1 MRMTVSA
8 RRLREAAL
16 VLGVAALVTATGLLL
31 WQMWPTAPLPVP
43 LTPPVT
49 LLPAPTST
57 PGLAATPTTGADAA
71 ATALPGQATIGAYVQ
86 ISGTGGDGL
95 RLRAAPG
102 LDGTPLFLGFDGEI
116 YEVRQ
121 GPAIADGY
129 TWWFLVSPYDE
140 NRSGW
145 AAARYL
151 EVITP

>member
-1 MRMTVSA
+1 MQ
-8 RRLREAAL
+8 RRPPFSLTEAALALGAAAL
-16 VLGVAALVTATGLLL
+16 VLTGGLVL
-31 WQMWPTAPLPVP
+31 WQLLPPAPLPVP
-43 LTPPVT
+43 STLPVT

-57 PGLAATPTTGADAA
+57 PQPTLTPTAGAEADA
-71 ATALPGQATIGAYVQ
+71 ATALPGQVTIGRYVQ
-86 ISGTGGDGL
+86 INGTGGDGL

-121 GPAIADGY
+121 GPQAADGY